1 MKRAICHYSFHRRY
15 ASENWDVER
24 LAAEVKALGVPAVDY
39 HVGYLGD
46 PGTTTERIRTAVT
59 EHGLE
64 ISGLSMSNDFNQVDP
79 GRFREQVEG
88 VTKWLPVAAELRV
101 PASRIFGGYLGKE
114 ERADDDARRA
124 GRQRVLDGLGEV
136 VREAERLGVVLA
148 LENHGGL
155 PCLAEEQV
163 EVIETISSPNLRATV
178 DVGNYMMCGQEA
190 EVGTAIAAK
199 HAAYV
204 HLKDYAKVPNSALP
218 WGWDIETATVG
229 AGDVDLVA
237 CLRALRDAGYDGFVA
252 LEYEGRE
259 PEETGVAKSVA
270 AMNKAMQEAMGE

>member
-1 MKRAICHYSFHRRY
+1 MKTAICHYSFHRRY
-15 ASENWDVER
+15 ASEKWDVER
-24 LAAEVKALGVPAVDY
+24 LASEVKALGVRAVDY

-46 PGTTTERIRTAVT
+46 PGEATERIRRAVKNN
-59 EHGLE
+59 GLE
-64 ISGLSMSNDFNQVDP
+64 ISGLSMSNDFNQADP
-79 GRFREQVEG
+79 GKFREQVEG
-88 VTKWLPVAAELRV
+88 VTKWLPVAADLRV
-101 PASRIFGGYLGKE
+101 PASRIFGGHLPKE
-114 ERADDDARRA
+114 QRADDDARRA

-163 EVIETISSPNLRATV
+163 EIIETIDSPNLRATV
-178 DVGNYMMCGQEA
+178 DVGNFMMCGQEGD
-190 EVGTAIAAK
+190 VGTAIAAK

-204 HLKDYAKVPNSALP
+204 HLKDFTKLPTSALP
-218 WGWDIETATVG
+218 WGWDIECATVG

-252 LEYEGRE
+252 LEYEGQE
-259 PEETGVAKSVA
+259 PEETGVPKSVA
-270 AMNKAMQEAMGE
+270 AMNKAMQEAMAE